1 MVRWEVRECRR
12 RGVLLFSGS
21 WDLDAV
27 ECVLSELPG
36 VGKGFRASS
45 DLDSLCS
52 VTMFLEYIG
61 VNLSMGVSRNKEPPA
76 TRLGQVIGSRE
87 GCLGHQFLGEGL
99 NWPFRSLEV
108 NKLAPRGLE
117 LLRNE

>member
-52 VTMFLEYIG
+52 VIHYVPG
-61 VNLSMGVSRNKEPPA
+61 VYWGESFYGGFEKQGA
-76 TRLGQVIGSRE
+76 ACYAIGSSDWE
-87 GCLGHQFLGEGL
+87 PGGL
-99 NWPFRSLEV
+99 PGPPVLRGGAQ
-108 NKLAPRGLE
+108 LAI
-117 LLRNE
+117 